1 MQQWL
6 RWLVGI
12 LFVGG
17 HLVAQ
22 DPHFSQPEFAPQYQ
36 NPAQTGVFAGEHRF
50 AALWRQQWQSVPV
63 PYRTLAASYDAPIA
77 PERLRN
83 GRLGVGVQLLWD
95 EAGDARI
102 GRLVLAGSVA
112 YTQRLTD
119 RQTLGL
125 GFQAGVGQRR
135 FDPGLLTFDNQWN
148 GDLHDPTLPTGES
161 FGRTFFFYPD
171 FSTGILWRYATE
183 KGMLVSAGASLAHLH
198 RPAQWFVEGG
208 SPRLPMRWI
217 GHANATVPVSERWD
231 ALMQGQFSAQGP
243 YRAWLFGSGARY
255 HLSRQKGREAS
266 VSFGA
271 RYRWA
276 DAAVF
281 FFGIDYQTWSA
292 VLSYDY
298 NTSSFRRATNGAGG
312 PEIGL
317 MYRVAQVRDGAPG
330 KGKVCPV
337 F

>member
-1 MQQWL
+1 L
-6 RWLVGI
+6 
-12 LFVGG
+12 
-17 HLVAQ
+17 
-22 DPHFSQPEFAPQYQ
+22 
-36 NPAQTGVFAGEHRF
+36 
-50 AALWRQQWQSVPV
+50 AALWRHQWQSVPV
-63 PYRTLAASYDAPIA
+63 PYRTLAASYDAAIA
-77 PERLRN
+77 PQRFRN
-83 GRLGVGVQLLWD
+83 GRLAAGLQLLWD

-119 RQTLGL
+119 RQTLGI

-135 FDPGLLTFDNQWN
+135 FDPQHLTFDNQWN

-161 FGRTFFFYPD
+161 FGRTVFFYPD
-171 FSTGILWRYATE
+171 FSTGILWRYADE
-183 KGMLVSAGASLAHLH
+183 KGLQISAGASLAHPN
-198 RPAQWFVEGG
+198 RPAQWFVDGG
-208 SPRLPMRWI
+208 GARLPLRWI
-217 GHANATVPVSERWD
+217 GHANASVPVAERWD
-231 ALMQGQFSAQGP
+231 MLAQAQFSLQGP
-243 YRAWLFGSGARY
+243 YREMLFGTGARY
-255 HLSRQKGREAS
+255 HLSRQKGRETS
-266 VSFGA
+266 VSLGA

-281 FFGIDYQTWSA
+281 FFGLDYQTWSA

-298 NTSSFRRATNGAGG
+298 NTSPFRRATNGAGG

-317 MYRVAQVRDGAPG
+317 MYRVAAVRDELPG